1 MKITFTVT
9 NYPITGSSSV
19 RRAPLLWPLL
29 IREVTALVIKLRI
42 SSLLIKGRG
51 SNRPLCRWG
60 PPSFSTV
67 TGQQTSEG
75 IDQSSAR
82 RREGCVSENTETNSL
97 VYYGS
102 FHSFIAQKHLSSAAA
117 GESPVTDKR
126 HSVTAD
132 ASRGAAIRL
141 FENGSEKDF
150 RSSRRSATRRTE
162 RKRLIFGRVDSEF
175 HAGLTSSITALSKVT
190 VPDCVYVADDCP
202 GLCASR
208 RSVKMLDVHFGP
220 FVRSP
225 KAREANECDLL
236 QLVRRLSRTDEVM
249 GANVSRH
256 STKGLSGRR
265 SQSSG
270 SICNGKGRHQGDG
283 SGKGSGGSL
292 PSYLDEREP
301 SCNNNFDDDAEKAS
315 LDEVNNRP

>member
-1 MKITFTVT
+1 
-9 NYPITGSSSV
+9 
-19 RRAPLLWPLL
+19 
-29 IREVTALVIKLRI
+29 
-42 SSLLIKGRG
+42 
-51 SNRPLCRWG
+51 
-60 PPSFSTV
+60 
-67 TGQQTSEG
+67 
-75 IDQSSAR
+75 
-82 RREGCVSENTETNSL
+82 
-97 VYYGS
+97 
-102 FHSFIAQKHLSSAAA
+102 
-117 GESPVTDKR
+117 
-126 HSVTAD
+126 
-132 ASRGAAIRL
+132 
-141 FENGSEKDF
+141 
-150 RSSRRSATRRTE
+150 
-162 RKRLIFGRVDSEF
+162 
-175 HAGLTSSITALSKVT
+175 
-190 VPDCVYVADDCP
+190 
-202 GLCASR
+202 
-208 RSVKMLDVHFGP
+208 MLDVHFGP

-236 QLVRRLSRTDEVM
+236 QLVRRLSRTESVHRSGSKQFENVATTKDDRHVSEVM